1 MRLLAQL
8 RRRLGWK
15 LFLSYLL
22 VLIIGVVVL
31 DVTAEL
37 QTPKVLARNIT
48 TLQAMQIDNP
58 GLLADLEAHLQQA
71 VHDQLAVATLAS
83 IAAAI
88 VASIFTTRRIL
99 LPIQAMTRASQRIAT
114 GDYHER
120 IEAPSQDEL
129 GAWATSFNQMA
140 EALERTE
147 RRRLELIGDVAHEL
161 RTPLSGIKSTLEGLI
176 DGALPYEPDTFLSLQ
191 REVSRMQ
198 RLVHDLVDLSRAEAR
213 QVLLEFRPVDLRE
226 LIDSGAARL
235 YPQFE
240 DKDVALRL
248 EIPANLPKLDLD
260 ANRMMQVILNLLGN
274 ALQYTPTSGHVVV
287 RAWAGRDEVIVA
299 VQDSGVG
306 LAPEH
311 LPHIFERFYRVDKS
325 RSRSSGGSGI
335 GLTIARHLIEAHGG
349 RIWAS
354 SPGVNRGS
362 TFTFTL
368 PLSR

>member
-1 MRLLAQL
+1 MKLLTLL

-37 QTPKVLARNIT
+37 QTPRVLARNIT
-48 TLQAMQIDNP
+48 TLQAMQVDNP
-58 GLLADLEAHLQQA
+58 GLVADLEAHLQQA
-71 VHDQLAVATLAS
+71 VHDQLVVATLVS
-83 IAAAI
+83 IVAAI
-88 VASIFTTRRIL
+88 AASIFTTRRIL
-99 LPIQAMTRASQRIAT
+99 LPIQAMTRASQRIST

-161 RTPLSGIKSTLEGLI
+161 RTPLSGIKSSLEGLV
-176 DGALPYEPDTFLSLQ
+176 DGALPCEPDTFLGLQ

-198 RLVHDLVDLSRAEAR
+198 HLVRDLVDLSRAEAG
-213 QVLLEFRPVDLRE
+213 QVLLELRPVDLGE
-226 LIDSGAARL
+226 LIKSAAARL
-235 YPQFE
+235 YSQFE

-248 EIPANLPKLDLD
+248 EIPVGLPQPEVD
-260 ANRMMQVILNLLGN
+260 ANRMTQVLLNLLGN
-274 ALQYTPTSGHVVV
+274 ALQYTPPEGQVVV
-287 RAWAGRDEVIVA
+287 RAWAGRNELRVA

-325 RSRSSGGSGI
+325 RSRASGGSGI
-335 GLTIARHLIEAHGG
+335 GLTIARHFVEAHGG
-349 RIWAS
+349 RMWAS
-354 SPGVNRGS
+354 SPGLNRGS
-362 TFTFTL
+362 TFTFAL